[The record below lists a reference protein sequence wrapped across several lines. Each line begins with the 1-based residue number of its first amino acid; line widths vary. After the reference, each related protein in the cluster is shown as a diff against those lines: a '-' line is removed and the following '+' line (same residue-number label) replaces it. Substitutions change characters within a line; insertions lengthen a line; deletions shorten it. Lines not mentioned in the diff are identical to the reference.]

1 MSDGEPAVRP
11 AAGDGEPAAGDPDEE
26 LVTPYW
32 HLDRPDGSRRTPRQ
46 LAAIT
51 LPVLR
56 LIWQCGRR
64 PALTILVLQLA
75 AGAATASGLLATA
88 TVLEELLAAG
98 ASPDRLLAAVPAL
111 ALVAAVLAL
120 RGAAEA
126 AVELARAR
134 LEPALRRAA
143 EERLFAAALGVQLAD
158 FDDADFYDGLH
169 RARDRGLFHLDRAV
183 GNTIDLLG
191 AACGVT
197 AAAAGLAV
205 LHPLLV
211 PLLVVGVI
219 PEAWAV
225 LKAAQRGYAG
235 MRSMV
240 TLNRR
245 VQMLT
250 ELATEREP
258 AGEVR
263 ACQAQPYVLA
273 EYRQV
278 ADVLKE
284 KETQVGLSMARV
296 RAAGRAVAGL
306 TMAGVLAVLG
316 LMLHAGWIALAGA
329 GTAVIAV
336 RVAAAA
342 LRQLAQAANQLFEQS
357 LYVADYHDFLADAE
371 VRKPPASGTAA
382 PRSPERITLHGVGFT
397 YPGGRGPALRG
408 IDLTIHAGQTIAL
421 VGENGSG
428 KTTLARLLAGL
439 YRPTSGTVRWDGLDS
454 ADLDPDTLAD
464 RVVLVSQHPV
474 RWPHDA
480 RTNVRIGRHDRPDP
494 ADHALREASS
504 LAAADDVIAALP
516 AGWRTLLSKHF
527 RGGHELSAGQWQRL
541 AVARGLFRDGPLLIW
556 DEPTAPLDAKAEYAV
571 YETLRKIAGERTV
584 VLITHRLTSVR
595 HADRIY
601 LLHQGRIAEEG
612 AHEELLA
619 LGGRYAELYALQT
632 GKAAR
637 R

>member
-1 MSDGEPAVRP
+1 ME
-11 AAGDGEPAAGDPDEE
+11 EE

-32 HLDRPDGSRRTPRQ
+32 HLDQHDGPRRSLRRLPALT
-46 LAAIT
+46 A
-51 LPVLR
+51 PVLR
-56 LIWQCGRR
+56 LIWQCGRW
-64 PALTILVLQLA
+64 PALTVVVLQVAL
-75 AGAATASGLLATA
+75 GAATASGLLATA
-88 TVLEELLAAG
+88 AVLDELLASG
-98 ASPDRLLAAVPAL
+98 AAPDRLMAAVPGL
-111 ALVAAVLAL
+111 ALVAAIVAL

-126 AVELARAR
+126 AVALARAR

-158 FDDADFYDGLH
+158 FDDVDFYDGLH
-169 RARDRGLFHLDRAV
+169 RARDRGLFHLERAV
-183 GNTIDLLG
+183 GNTVDLLG
-191 AACGVT
+191 ASCGVT

-205 LHPLLV
+205 IHPLLV
-211 PLLVVGVI
+211 PLLVISVV

-225 LKAAQRGYAG
+225 LKAAQYGYAG
-235 MRSMV
+235 MGEMV

-245 VQMLT
+245 VDMLAD
-250 ELATEREP
+250 LATEREP
-258 AGEVR
+258 AGELR

-278 ADVLKE
+278 ADVLKD
-284 KETQVGLSMARV
+284 KETRVGLSMARV
-296 RAAGRAVAGL
+296 RAVGRAAGGL
-306 TMAGVLAVLG
+306 AMAGALAVLG

-336 RVAAAA
+336 RVAATA
-342 LRQLAQAANQLFEQS
+342 LRQLAQAANQLFEQFM
-357 LYVADYHDFLADAE
+357 YVADYHDFLADAE
-371 VRKPPASGTAA
+371 ARRRPSGGTAA

-397 YPGGRGPALRG
+397 YPGSRHPALRE

-439 YRPTSGTVRWDGLDS
+439 YRPTSGTLRWDGLDS

-464 RVVLVSQHPV
+464 RVVLVPQQPV

-480 RTNVRIGRHDRPDP
+480 RTNVRMGRHDRPDP
-494 ADHALREASS
+494 GDHALSEAAS
-504 LAAADDVIAALP
+504 LAAADDVVAGLP
-516 AGWRTLLSKHF
+516 AGWHTLLSKQF

-584 VLITHRLTSVR
+584 LLITHRLTSVR

-601 LLHQGRIAEEG
+601 LLHQGRIAEAG
-612 AHEELLA
+612 THEELLA
-619 LGGRYAELYALQT
+619 LRGRYAELYALQT

>member
-1 MSDGEPAVRP
+1 MRRLPALT
-11 AAGDGEPAAGDPDEE
+11 A
-26 LVTPYW
+26 
-32 HLDRPDGSRRTPRQ
+32 
-46 LAAIT
+46 
-51 LPVLR
+51 PVLR
-56 LIWQCGRR
+56 LIWHSGRR
-64 PALTILVLQLA
+64 PALVILALQLA

-88 TVLEELLAAG
+88 SVLDDLLAEG
-98 ASPDRLLAAVPAL
+98 AAPERLAAAVPGL
-111 ALVAAVLAL
+111 ALVAAIVAL
-120 RGAAEA
+120 RAAAEA

-158 FDDADFYDGLH
+158 FDDVDFYDGLH

-183 GNTIDLLG
+183 ANTIDLLG

-211 PLLVVGVI
+211 PLLVLSVI
-219 PEAWAV
+219 PEGWAV
-225 LKAAQRGYAG
+225 LRAARHGYGG
-235 MRSMV
+235 MREMV

-245 VQMLT
+245 VDMLAD
-250 ELATEREP
+250 LATEREP
-258 AGEVR
+258 AAEVR
-263 ACQAQPYVLA
+263 ACQAQPYVLD

-278 ADVLKE
+278 ANLLQKT
-284 KETQVGLSMARV
+284 ETRVGLSMARV
-296 RAAGRAVAGL
+296 RAAGRAAGGL
-306 TMAGVLAVLG
+306 AMAGVLAVLG
-316 LMLHAGWIALAGA
+316 LMLHSGWIALAAA

-336 RVAAAA
+336 RVAATA
-342 LRQLAQAANQLFEQS
+342 LKQLAQAANQLFEQFM
-357 LYVADYHDFLADAE
+357 YVADYHDFLADAHA
-371 VRKPPASGTAA
+371 RRAPSGGTAA
-382 PRSPERITLHGVGFT
+382 PRSPERLTLHGVGFT
-397 YPGGRGPALRG
+397 YPGSAHPALHD

-439 YRPTSGTVRWDGLDS
+439 YRPGTGALRWDGLDT
-454 ADLDPDTLAD
+454 AALDPASLAD
-464 RVVLVSQHPV
+464 RVVLVPQHPL

-480 RTNVRIGRHDRPDP
+480 RTNVRMGRHDRPDP
-494 ADHALREASS
+494 HDHALREAAA
-504 LAAADDVIAALP
+504 LAAADDVVAELP
-516 AGWRTLLSKHF
+516 DGWRTLLSKQF

-595 HADRIY
+595 HADRIV
-601 LLHQGRIAEEG
+601 LLHRGRVAEQGT
-612 AHEELLA
+612 HDELLA
-619 LGGRYAELYALQT
+619 LNGRYAELYALQT
-632 GKAAR
+632 GRAAR

>member
-1 MSDGEPAVRP
+1 ME
-11 AAGDGEPAAGDPDEE
+11 EE
-26 LVTPYW
+26 LATPYW
-32 HLDRPDGSRRTPRQ
+32 HLDRSEGPRRTLRRLP
-46 LAAIT
+46 AIT
-51 LPVLR
+51 APVLR
-56 LIWQCGRR
+56 LIWQCGRW
-64 PALTILVLQLA
+64 PALTILVLQL
-75 AGAATASGLLATA
+75 GSGVATASGLLATA
-88 TVLEELLAAG
+88 AVLDELLAAG
-98 ASPDRLLAAVPAL
+98 AAPDRLVAAIPSLV
-111 ALVAAVLAL
+111 LVASIVAL

-134 LEPALRRAA
+134 LEPALRRVA
-143 EERLFAAALGVQLAD
+143 EERLFAAALGVQLSD
-158 FDDADFYDGLH
+158 FDDVDFYDGLH
-169 RARDRGLFHLDRAV
+169 RARDRGLFHLERAL
-183 GNTIDLLG
+183 GNTVDLLG
-191 AACGVT
+191 ATCGVA

-211 PLLVVGVI
+211 PLLVVSVI

-225 LKAAQRGYAG
+225 LKAARYGYAG
-235 MRSMV
+235 MRGMV

-245 VQMLT
+245 VDLLAD
-250 ELATEREP
+250 LATEREP
-258 AGEVR
+258 AAELR
-263 ACQAQPYVLA
+263 ACQAQPYLLA

-284 KETQVGLSMARV
+284 TETRVGVSMARV
-296 RAAGRAVAGL
+296 RAAGRAAGGL
-306 TMAGVLAVLG
+306 AMAAVLAVLG
-316 LMLHAGWIALAGA
+316 LMLHSGWIALAAA

-342 LRQLAQAANQLFEQS
+342 LRQLAQAANQLFEQFM
-357 LYVADYHDFLADAE
+357 YVSDYHDFLADAE
-371 VRKPPASGTAA
+371 ARRRPSGGTAA

-397 YPGGRGPALRG
+397 YPDSPGPALRD

-439 YRPTSGTVRWDGLDS
+439 YRPSTGTLRWDGVDS
-454 ADLDPDTLAD
+454 SELDPDTLAD
-464 RVVLVSQHPV
+464 RVVLVPQQPV

-480 RTNVRIGRHDRPDP
+480 RTNVRLGRHDRPDP
-494 ADHALREASS
+494 GDLALHEAAS
-504 LAAADDVIAALP
+504 LAAADHVVADLP
-516 AGWRTLLSKHF
+516 AGWQTLLSKQF

-584 VLITHRLTSVR
+584 LLITHRLTSVR

-601 LLHQGRIAEEG
+601 LLHRGRIVEEG
-612 AHEELLA
+612 THEELLA
-619 LGGRYAELYALQT
+619 AHGRYAELYALQT

>member
-1 MSDGEPAVRP
+1 MED
-11 AAGDGEPAAGDPDEE
+11 D

-32 HLDRPDGSRRTPRQ
+32 HLDRPDPASRRTLRR
-46 LAAIT
+46 
-51 LPVLR
+51 LPALTAPVVR
-56 LIWQCGRR
+56 LIWDSGRR
-64 PALTILVLQLA
+64 PALVILALQLA
-75 AGAATASGLLATA
+75 AGVATASGLLATA
-88 TVLEELLAAG
+88 SVLEELLAAG
-98 ASPDRLLAAVPAL
+98 ATPDRLAAALPGLALLAAIV
-111 ALVAAVLAL
+111 AL
-120 RGAAEA
+120 RAAAEA

-143 EERLFAAALGVQLAD
+143 EERLFAAALGVRLAD

-183 GNTIDLLG
+183 SNTIDLIG

-211 PLLVVGVI
+211 PLLVLSVL

-225 LKAAQRGYAG
+225 LRAARHGYGG
-235 MRSMV
+235 MREMV

-245 VQMLT
+245 VDMLAD
-250 ELATEREP
+250 LATEREP
-258 AGEVR
+258 AAEVR
-263 ACQAQPYVLA
+263 ACQAQPYVLE

-278 ADVLKE
+278 AEVLRAT
-284 KETQVGLSMARV
+284 ETRVGLSMARV
-296 RAAGRAVAGL
+296 RTAGRAAGGL
-306 TMAGVLAVLG
+306 AMAGVLAVLG
-316 LMLHAGWIALAGA
+316 LMLHSGWIALAAA

-336 RVAAAA
+336 RVAAGA
-342 LRQLAQAANQLFEQS
+342 LKQLAQAANQLFEQFM
-357 LYVADYHDFLADAE
+357 YVADYHDFLADAQARR
-371 VRKPPASGTAA
+371 VPPGGTAA
-382 PRSPERITLHGVGFT
+382 PRAPERLTLHGVGFT
-397 YPGGRGPALRG
+397 YPGGPRPALSD

-439 YRPTSGTVRWDGLDS
+439 YRPTTGVLRWDGLDTTT
-454 ADLDPDTLAD
+454 LDPASLAD
-464 RVVLVSQHPV
+464 RVVLVPQHPL

-480 RTNVRIGRHDRPDP
+480 RTNVRMGRHDRLDP
-494 ADHALREASS
+494 HDHALREAAA
-504 LAAADDVIAALP
+504 LAAADGVVAELP
-516 AGWRTLLSKHF
+516 GGWRTLLSKQF

-595 HADRIY
+595 HADLIV
-601 LLHQGRIAEEG
+601 LLHRGRVAEQGT
-612 AHEELLA
+612 HEDLLA
-619 LGGRYAELYALQT
+619 LDGRYAELYALQT
-632 GKAAR
+632 GGAAR

>member
-1 MSDGEPAVRP
+1 ME
-11 AAGDGEPAAGDPDEE
+11 EE
-26 LVTPYW
+26 LATPYW
-32 HLDRPDGSRRTPRQ
+32 HLDRPDGPRRTLRRLP
-46 LAAIT
+46 AIT
-51 LPVLR
+51 APVLR

-64 PALTILVLQLA
+64 PALTILVLQVA
-75 AGAATASGLLATA
+75 SGVATASGLLATA
-88 TVLEELLAAG
+88 AVLDELLAAG
-98 ASPDRLLAAVPAL
+98 AAPDRLVAAIPSL
-111 ALVAAVLAL
+111 ILVASIVAL

-143 EERLFAAALGVQLAD
+143 EERLFAAALGVQLSD
-158 FDDADFYDGLH
+158 FDDVDFFDGLH
-169 RARDRGLFHLDRAV
+169 RARDRGLFHLERAL
-183 GNTIDLLG
+183 GNTVDLLG
-191 AACGVT
+191 ATCGVA

-211 PLLVVGVI
+211 PLLVVSVV

-225 LKAAQRGYAG
+225 LKAARYGYAG
-235 MRSMV
+235 MRGMV

-245 VQMLT
+245 VDLLAD
-250 ELATEREP
+250 LATEREP
-258 AGEVR
+258 AAELR
-263 ACQAQPYVLA
+263 ACQAQPYLLA

-278 ADVLKE
+278 ADVLKQT
-284 KETQVGLSMARV
+284 ETRVGVSMARV
-296 RAAGRAVAGL
+296 RAAGRAAGGL
-306 TMAGVLAVLG
+306 AMAAVLAVLG
-316 LMLHAGWIALAGA
+316 LMLHSGWIALAAA

-342 LRQLAQAANQLFEQS
+342 LRQLAQAANQLFEQFM
-357 LYVADYHDFLADAE
+357 YVSDYHDFLADAE
-371 VRKPPASGTAA
+371 ARRLPSGGTAA
-382 PRSPERITLHGVGFT
+382 PRSPERITLHSVGFT
-397 YPGGRGPALRG
+397 YPGSPRPALRD

-428 KTTLARLLAGL
+428 KTTLARVLAGL
-439 YRPTSGTVRWDGLDS
+439 YRPTTGTLRWDGVDS
-454 ADLDPDTLAD
+454 SELDPDTLAD
-464 RVVLVSQHPV
+464 RVVLVPQQPV

-480 RTNVRIGRHDRPDP
+480 RTNVRLGRHDRPDP
-494 ADHALREASS
+494 GDLALHEAAS
-504 LAAADDVIAALP
+504 LAAADDVVAGLP
-516 AGWRTLLSKHF
+516 AGWQTLLSKQF

-584 VLITHRLTSVR
+584 LLITHRLTSVR

-601 LLHQGRIAEEG
+601 LLHRGRVVEEG
-612 AHEELLA
+612 THEELLA
-619 LGGRYAELYALQT
+619 LHGRYAELYALQT

>member
-1 MSDGEPAVRP
+1 MED
-11 AAGDGEPAAGDPDEE
+11 D
-26 LVTPYW
+26 LVAPYW
-32 HLDRPDGSRRTPRQ
+32 HLDRPDPASRRTLRRLPA
-46 LAAIT
+46 LTA
-51 LPVLR
+51 PVLR
-56 LIWQCGRR
+56 LIWDSGRR
-64 PALTILVLQLA
+64 PALVILALQLA

-88 TVLEELLAAG
+88 SVLDDLLAQG
-98 ASPDRLLAAVPAL
+98 AAPERLAAAVPGL
-111 ALVAAVLAL
+111 ALVAAIVAL
-120 RGAAEA
+120 RAAAEA

-158 FDDADFYDGLH
+158 FDDVDFYDGLH

-183 GNTIDLLG
+183 ANTIDLLG

-205 LHPLLV
+205 LHPVLV
-211 PLLVVGVI
+211 PLLVLSVI
-219 PEAWAV
+219 PEGWAV
-225 LKAAQRGYAG
+225 LRAARHGYGG
-235 MRSMV
+235 MREMV

-245 VQMLT
+245 VDMLAD
-250 ELATEREP
+250 LATEREP
-258 AGEVR
+258 AAEVR
-263 ACQAQPYVLA
+263 ACQAQPYVLD

-278 ADVLKE
+278 ANLLQRT
-284 KETQVGLSMARV
+284 ETRVGLSMARV
-296 RAAGRAVAGL
+296 RAAGRAAGGL
-306 TMAGVLAVLG
+306 AMAGVLAVLG
-316 LMLHAGWIALAGA
+316 LMLHSGWIALAAA

-336 RVAAAA
+336 RVAATA
-342 LRQLAQAANQLFEQS
+342 LKQLAQAANQLFEQFM
-357 LYVADYHDFLADAE
+357 YVADYHDFLADAHA
-371 VRKPPASGTAA
+371 RRAPSGGTAA
-382 PRSPERITLHGVGFT
+382 PRSPERLTLHGVGFT
-397 YPGGRGPALRG
+397 YPGSAHPALRD

-439 YRPTSGTVRWDGLDS
+439 YRPGTGALRWDGLDT
-454 ADLDPDTLAD
+454 AGLDPASLAD
-464 RVVLVSQHPV
+464 RVVLVPQHPL

-480 RTNVRIGRHDRPDP
+480 RTNVRMGRHDRTDP
-494 ADHALREASS
+494 HDHALREAAA
-504 LAAADDVIAALP
+504 LAAADDVVAELP
-516 AGWRTLLSKHF
+516 DGWRTLLSKQF

-595 HADRIY
+595 HADRIV
-601 LLHQGRIAEEG
+601 LLHRGSVAEQGT
-612 AHEELLA
+612 HDELLA
-619 LGGRYAELYALQT
+619 LNGRYAELYALQT

>member
-1 MSDGEPAVRP
+1 ME
-11 AAGDGEPAAGDPDEE
+11 EE
-26 LVTPYW
+26 LVSPYW
-32 HLDRPDGSRRTPRQ
+32 HLDRTDAPRRGLRRLPALTV
-46 LAAIT
+46 
-51 LPVLR
+51 PVLR
-56 LIWQCGRR
+56 LIWQSGRG

-75 AGAATASGLLATA
+75 SGAATAGGLLATT
-88 TVLEELLAAG
+88 TVLDELLAGG
-98 ASPDRLLAAVPAL
+98 AAPDRLLAAVPGL
-111 ALVAAVLAL
+111 ALVAAVVAL

-143 EERLFAAALGVQLAD
+143 QERLFAAALAVQLAD
-158 FDDADFYDGLH
+158 FDDVEFYDGLH
-169 RARDRGLFHLDRAV
+169 RARDRGLFHLDRAA
-183 GNTIDLLG
+183 GNIVELIG

-211 PLLVVGVI
+211 PLLVAGVI

-225 LKAAQRGYAG
+225 LKAARRGYAG
-235 MRSMV
+235 MRAMV

-245 VQMLT
+245 VDMLA

-258 AGEVR
+258 AGELR
-263 ACQAQPYVLA
+263 ACQAEPYVLA
-273 EYRQV
+273 EYRRA
-278 ADVLKE
+278 ADVLMAE
-284 KETQVGLSMARV
+284 ETRVALSMARA
-296 RAAGRAVAGL
+296 RTAGRAASGL
-306 TMAGVLAVLG
+306 ATAGVLVVLG
-316 LMLHAGWIALAGA
+316 LMLHAGWIAPAAA

-342 LRQLAQAANQLFEQS
+342 LRQLTQAGDQLFEQS

-371 VRKPPASGTAA
+371 ARRRPAGGTAA

-397 YPGGRGPALRG
+397 YPGSSSPALRE
-408 IDLTIHAGQTIAL
+408 IDLAIHAGQTVAL

-439 YRPTSGTVRWDGLDS
+439 YRPTSGTLRWDGLDS
-454 ADLDPDTLAD
+454 AGLDPGTLAD
-464 RVVLVSQHPV
+464 RVVLVPQHPV

-480 RTNVRIGRHDRPDP
+480 RTNVRMGRHDRADP
-494 ADHALREASS
+494 GDRALREAAS
-504 LAAADDVIAALP
+504 LAAADDVVAGLP
-516 AGWRTLLSKHF
+516 SGWETLLSRQF

-584 VLITHRLTSVR
+584 LLITHRLTSVR

-601 LLHQGRIAEEG
+601 LLHRGRVAEQGT
-612 AHEELLA
+612 HEELLA

>member
-1 MSDGEPAVRP
+1 MSDVE
-11 AAGDGEPAAGDPDEE
+11 EE

-32 HLDRPDGSRRTPRQ
+32 HLDRPDGPRRTLRRLPA
-46 LAAIT
+46 LTA
-51 LPVLR
+51 PVLR
-56 LIWQCGRR
+56 LIWQCGRW

-75 AGAATASGLLATA
+75 AGAATASGLLATTA
-88 TVLEELLAAG
+88 VLEELLATG
-98 ASPDRLLAAVPAL
+98 AAPDRLVAAVPGL
-111 ALVAAVLAL
+111 ALVAAIVAL

-158 FDDADFYDGLH
+158 FDDVDFYDGLH
-169 RARDRGLFHLDRAV
+169 RARDRGLFHLDRAA
-183 GNTIDLLG
+183 GNTVDLLG

-211 PLLVVGVI
+211 PLLVVSVV

-235 MRSMV
+235 MRGMV

-245 VQMLT
+245 VDMLV
-250 ELATEREP
+250 ELASEREP
-258 AGEVR
+258 AGELR

-273 EYRQV
+273 EYRQA
-278 ADVLKE
+278 ADVLKAE
-284 KETQVGLSMARV
+284 ETRVGLSMARARTAG
-296 RAAGRAVAGL
+296 RAAGGL
-306 TMAGVLAVLG
+306 AMAGVLAVLG

-329 GTAVIAV
+329 GAAVIAV

-357 LYVADYHDFLADAE
+357 LYVADYQDFLADAE
-371 VRKPPASGTAA
+371 ARRRPAGGTAA

-397 YPGGRGPALRG
+397 YPGSRRPALRE
-408 IDLTIHAGQTIAL
+408 IDLTVHAGQTIAL

-439 YRPTSGTVRWDGLDS
+439 YRPTSGVMRWDGLDS
-454 ADLDPDTLAD
+454 AGLDPDTLAD
-464 RVVLVSQHPV
+464 RVVLVPQHPV

-480 RTNVRIGRHDRPDP
+480 RTNVRMGRHDRPDP
-494 ADHALREASS
+494 ADHALREAAS
-504 LAAADDVIAALP
+504 LAAADDVVAGLP
-516 AGWRTLLSKHF
+516 AGWSTLLSKQF

-584 VLITHRLTSVR
+584 LLITHRLTSVR

-601 LLHQGRIAEEG
+601 LLHRGRIAEEG
-612 AHEELLA
+612 THDELLA
-619 LGGRYAELYALQT
+619 LRGRYAELYALQT